1 MCGNYI
7 KALLYIQVVAALK
20 FGEEWE
26 GWTSKLDRGVHG
38 CGLWRSIRKGW
49 EAFSK
54 NIQFEVGVG
63 DRVKLWTD
71 QWYGDSPLKLTYP
84 IVYGIA
90 SNKGASVA
98 FSLERLGIKE
108 QRSWDIRFI
117 RRPNDWEMGDV
128 DAFLRTLGSNL
139 PPIENGDRMRWK
151 LTKNENFDIQSF
163 YNKLRGPVPIIF
175 PWKSVWKV
183 RAPRRVS
190 FFVWTTVWDKILTGD
205 NLRGRGMDFVD

>member
-1 MCGNYI
+1 MWFVEKY
-7 KALLYIQVVAALK
+7 
-20 FGEEWE
+20 
-26 GWTSKLDRGVHG
+26 S
-38 CGLWRSIRKGW
+38 KGW

-71 QWYGDSPLKLTYP
+71 QWCGDSPLKLTYP

-151 LTKNENFDIQSF
+151 LMKNENFDIQSF